1 MATNHARPVGVQAA
15 ATPTDDPAMRNL
27 LLGLSIGIA
36 SLLVGGTAVAL
47 FGIAVLA
54 PLAAALLALRRR
66 PSHRARLSRAAS
78 QR

>member
-1 MATNHARPVGVQAA
+1 MGTNHARAVGAQARA
-15 ATPTDDPAMRNL
+15 PLTDDPAMRNL

-36 SLLVGGTAVAL
+36 SLLIGGTAVAL

-66 PSHRARLSRAAS
+66 PSNRARLSRAAS

>member
-1 MATNHARPVGVQAA
+1 
-15 ATPTDDPAMRNL
+15 MRNL
-27 LLGLSIGIA
+27 VLVLSIGLA
-36 SLLVGGTAVAL
+36 SLLVGGTTVAL

-66 PSHRARLSRAAS
+66 PSHRAGATRAAA

>member
-1 MATNHARPVGVQAA
+1 
-15 ATPTDDPAMRNL
+15 MRNL

-54 PLAAALLALRRR
+54 PLAAALLALGRRS
-66 PSHRARLSRAAS
+66 SHRARPARAAS
-78 QR
+78 HR